1 MKNLVLVVAS
11 LFVGITQGISQEE
24 VSIKKGSSVELTY
37 DAFETSVVEIKNKT
51 LQGFDVKVEDKAT
64 KKWVKGFGMGPK
76 AKEIID
82 VQPGQVL
89 IFKNDSKKDVDVTLN
104 FVKRQAP
111 KVETAS
117 SASVTFTLRNS
128 SAKSIPLVIPNV
140 MNPNLSPFSN
150 SGVSLK
156 IGQKI
161 YYKKN
166 GKKKL
171 LLVVDES
178 IENGEKLDVA
188 KRIAKL
194 EKEK

>member
-1 MKNLVLVVAS
+1 MKKLVLVAS
-11 LFVGITQGISQEE
+11 LLVGVSHGFSQEE
-24 VSIKKGSSVELTY
+24 VNIKKGSSVELTY
-37 DAFETSVVEIKNKT
+37 DDFETSVVEIKNKT
-51 LQGFDVKVEDKAT
+51 LQGFDVKVEDKT
-64 KKWVKGFGMGPK
+64 TRKWVKGFGMGPK
-76 AKEIID
+76 AKVVVD

-89 IFKNDSKKDVDVTLN
+89 ILKNDSKKDVDVSLN
-104 FVKRQAP
+104 FVKRKAP
-111 KVETAS
+111 KVEKANTAS
-117 SASVTFTLRNS
+117 ITFTLRNS

-150 SGVSLK
+150 SGVNLK
-156 IGQKI
+156 LGQKI

-178 IENGEKLDVA
+178 IENGEKVDVA